1 MNSEH
6 YRQHLKTLCQ
16 RYDLALQDSG
26 FDQVILSAGNKV
38 IIAGDDHAYPYA
50 PRAFTQ
56 QWLPYGC
63 DAGTCV
69 LYRPNEKPILFWPS
83 RADFWHLTPEA
94 PTGDWADLWDI
105 RAAGDLQDWVRD
117 AIRGRKTAWIG
128 ADEGLSE
135 FEVQVDP
142 TDLKNRLSYRRAWKT
157 DFEIDCMAEASRL
170 GVAGH
175 LAAKAAF
182 LNGESEAG
190 IYRAFLWASGQ
201 LESTE
206 PYPGIIAL
214 NASAATL
221 HYERRLFDPPRE
233 HRTLLIDAGAK
244 YNGYA
249 SDITRTHTHSTGT
262 FAELRTGVEALSD
275 RLSRAVQPGV
285 AMADLHR
292 QAVAGVAHLLKDHGL
307 CRWSVEEQ
315 LEKRIPQVF
324 FPHGLGHLLGLQ
336 VHDVGGH
343 QQDETG
349 TLLRDEDFPNLRLT
363 RTLSEGMTLTI
374 EPGLYF
380 IPMLLAQMEREI
392 PDHGVDM
399 DKVEALKPW
408 GGIRHEDNILVTAS
422 GSRNLTEEAFTFT
435 HEPG

>member
-1 MNSEH
+1 MNLEH
-6 YRQHLKTLCQ
+6 YKQHLSTLRQ
-16 RYDLALQDSG
+16 RYDQALADTG
-26 FDQVILSAGNKV
+26 FDQVILSAGHKV
-38 IIAGDDHAYPYA
+38 MIAGDDHTYPYS
-50 PRAFTQ
+50 PRAFAQ
-56 QWLPYGC
+56 QWLPYDC

-94 PTGDWADLWDI
+94 PSGDWADLWDI
-105 RAAGDLQDWVRD
+105 RSAAALSDWVGD
-117 AIRGRKTAWIG
+117 AVQGRRTAWIG
-128 ADEGLSE
+128 ADGGLSE
-135 FEVQVDP
+135 FDVQVDP
-142 TDLKNRLSYRRAWKT
+142 AELKARLSFGRAWKT
-157 DFEIDCMAEASRL
+157 DFEVDCMVEASRL
-170 GVAGH
+170 GVLGH
-175 LAAKAAF
+175 NAARDAF
-182 LNGESEAG
+182 LSGESEAG
-190 IYRAFLWASGQ
+190 VYRAFLWASGQ

-214 NASAATL
+214 NESAATL
-221 HYERRLFDPPRE
+221 HYERRLFEAPAE

-244 YNGYA
+244 FNGYA

-262 FAELRTGVEALSD
+262 FAELQAGVAALSD
-275 RLSRAVQPGV
+275 RLSKAVAPGV
-285 AMADLHR
+285 AMVDLHR
-292 QAVAGVAHLLKDHGL
+292 QALSGIAGLLREHGL

-315 LEKRIPQVF
+315 MEKRVPQVF

-336 VHDVGGH
+336 VHDAGGH

-349 TLLRDEDFPNLRLT
+349 TLAPNPDYPALRLT

-380 IPMLLAQMEREI
+380 IPMLLAQMERDI
-392 PDHGVDM
+392 PDHGVDL

-422 GSRNLTEEAFTFT
+422 GSRNLTGEAFAL
-435 HEPG
+435 